1 MDRPSPPWRW
11 KNVRRAIPLSLTP
24 LLLAIGFLTFG
35 AGFLPH
41 ALQGQDRTLVDRIA
55 AVVGDSVISLSQI
68 EERIFQL
75 QARGVEIPP
84 DAEARALLRR
94 DILDQIIGEQLILQ
108 AAIKDTT
115 IVVDEQELEE
125 FVSAE
130 MQERSSAFG
139 GQAVFQRGL
148 ADQGWTLATY
158 REFLRGQFR
167 QQQLYQQ
174 FMAVRAREV
183 GSVVVEESEI
193 REFFEEQKDAIG
205 QRPPGVV
212 FAQVIV
218 VPTPSDSTKAEARA
232 EAEGI
237 REMAVAG
244 DDFAE
249 LARRFSR
256 DPGSKDSGGDLGWFR
271 RGDMTPTFED
281 AAFRL
286 APSEIS
292 APVESPF
299 GYHVIKLNRRRSG
312 EVRASHILIPVE
324 PTPADVDQAARDAE
338 EVRRRLDAGEPPGA
352 LRERFGDLEAPDTLR
367 VAFDRLRELPP
378 GFAEPLLQAEP
389 GQILGPIRYLAR
401 EQPRF
406 GVLKVVDIVEGG
418 PYTLEDEDLRER
430 IRGEIRQQ
438 KMVERILDEL
448 RSKTYVQIVM

>member
-1 MDRPSPPWRW
+1 M
-11 KNVRRAIPLSLTP
+11 RRAIPLSLTP

-130 MQERSSAFG
+130 MQERSSDFG

-174 FMAVRAREV
+174 FMAVKAREV

-193 REFFEEQKDAIG
+193 GEFFEEQKDAIG

-249 LARRFSR
+249 LARRFSM

-271 RGDMTPTFED
+271 RGDMTPAFED
-281 AAFRL
+281 AAFSL

-418 PYTLEDEDLRER
+418 PYTLEDEDLRDR

>member
-1 MDRPSPPWRW
+1 M
-11 KNVRRAIPLSLTP
+11 RRAIPLSLTP

-130 MQERSSAFG
+130 MQERSSALG

-193 REFFEEQKDAIG
+193 GEFFEEQKDAIG

-249 LARRFSR
+249 LARRFSM

-271 RGDMTPTFED
+271 RGDMTPAFED
-281 AAFRL
+281 AAFSL

-418 PYTLEDEDLRER
+418 PYTLEDEDLRDR